1 MNYPVASSG
10 VFNPFRVNNHQQP
23 TVDGANFVKL
33 PPYKLIATQSD
44 WHHCLE
50 RLNSHS
56 QLAIDLEANSMY
68 AYREEVCLIQITI
81 PGQDYIIDPL
91 AVGNLSGLGN
101 IVQSPEVEK
110 VFHAAEYDLTL
121 LKRQFGWEL
130 QNLFDTMWAA
140 RILGYKRY
148 GLASMLEE
156 VYDIKLNK
164 KYQKSNWCKRPLSP
178 EQLLYA
184 QLDTHY
190 LLQLRDHLEKEL
202 AAAGRLEEAQET
214 FTEQTQINLND
225 NQFTPNDF
233 WSISGAYD
241 LTRQQQA
248 VLKGLAI
255 YRDQEARRRNRPL
268 FKIFHDKTLLELAQT
283 APTNMNALREVH
295 GMTAGQTRRYGRQLL
310 NVIADGLK
318 DPHPPYPKRGK
329 RPSERVI
336 NRYDK
341 LHTWRKNKASKRGVE
356 SDVIISRDALWAIA
370 RKNPKNMAELQQITE
385 VGSWRGKTYGQ
396 EIFAVLRKAFS
407 GK

>member
-1 MNYPVASSG
+1 M
-10 VFNPFRVNNHQQP
+10 
-23 TVDGANFVKL
+23 KL
-33 PPYKLIATQSD
+33 PPYKLIASQSD
-44 WHHCLE
+44 WHLCLDK
-50 RLNSHS
+50 LNAHT

-68 AYREEVCLIQITI
+68 AYREEVCLVQITI

-91 AVGNLSGLGN
+91 SIQDLSGLGK
-101 IVQSPEVEK
+101 IVQNPEVEK

-121 LKRQFGWEL
+121 LKRQFGWKL

-148 GLASMLEE
+148 GLAGMLAE
-156 VYDIKLNK
+156 VYGIKLNK

-184 QLDTHY
+184 QLDTHH

-202 AAAGRLEEAQET
+202 IAAGRREEAQET
-214 FTEQTQINLND
+214 FAEQTQITLSD
-225 NQFTPNDF
+225 NQFSPDDF

-248 VLKGLAI
+248 ILKALAL
-255 YRDQEARRRNRPL
+255 YRDQEARQRNRPL
-268 FKIFHDKTLLELAQT
+268 FKVFHDKTLLELAQT
-283 APTNMNALREVH
+283 TPTNTNDLREVH

-310 NVIADGLK
+310 NIIADGLK
-318 DPHPPYPKRGK
+318 APHPPYPKRSK
-329 RPSERVI
+329 RPSDAVI

-370 RKNPKNMAELQQITE
+370 QKNPKNAAQLEQIAE

-396 EIFAVLRKAFS
+396 EILAVLRKN
-407 GK
+407 